1 MQATFETIPPDF
13 FYNFTLAHYENYIS
27 LICGPLKSKPVFV
40 GVPVSA
46 CSNEE
51 RAAVLAEIE
60 TRMTDLAESSANH
73 RLKYQSFIQSRARFV
88 KTMSDAFEKQRIAV
102 MEAIGKY
109 NSFTSKCEGIT
120 SDAELLNAIH
130 DNTSFLG

>member
-13 FYNFTLAHYENYIS
+13 FYNFTLAHYENNIA
-27 LICGPLKSKPVFV
+27 LICGPLKSKPTVN
-40 GVPVSA
+40 GVTVSA
-46 CSNEE
+46 CTDKD

-60 TRMTDLAESSANH
+60 TRMADLAESSANH
-73 RLKYQSFIQSRARFV
+73 RLKYQLFAQSRARFV
-88 KTMSDAFEKQRIAV
+88 KTMGDAFEKQRIAV

-109 NSFTSKCEGIT
+109 NSFTSKCEEIT
-120 SDAELLNAIH
+120 SNAALLDAIH